1 MTNEEKKAVFIDLYE
16 LYQESE
22 LEEETMIW
30 MKEHEQFFFR
40 IRLKRQQPV
49 IESSPACK
57 KQMIIRS
64 SFISRFLFTR
74 YMVLSCSYRFG

>member
-1 MTNEEKKAVFIDLYE
+1 MFIDLYE

-30 MKEHEQFFFR
+30 MKEHEQFFR

-57 KQMIIRS
+57 NR
-64 SFISRFLFTR
+64 
-74 YMVLSCSYRFG
+74 